1 MDMLNQKQKIIIG
14 AIIAIA
20 IGIILFQYINSTK
33 EVYTYEE
40 NSFIEAQVEENKKE
54 EEKIIIHVTGSVKK
68 NGIVKVNENARIND
82 VIEAAGG
89 VTDDAD
95 LSDVNLAY
103 MVEDGQK
110 IYIPSKKDK
119 IDAQSNTQNTND
131 LKEKELEIIS
141 NGAGENVTEG
151 SKEGS
156 GKITNINKASLE
168 GLKSLPGIGESTA
181 LKILEYRETHGK
193 FKTIEDLKN
202 VSGIGEA
209 KFNTI
214 KLLICV

>member
-168 GLKSLPGIGESTA
+168 GLKSLPGIGETTA
-181 LKILEYRETHGK
+181 LKIL
-193 FKTIEDLKN
+193 
-202 VSGIGEA
+202 
-209 KFNTI
+209 
-214 KLLICV
+214 